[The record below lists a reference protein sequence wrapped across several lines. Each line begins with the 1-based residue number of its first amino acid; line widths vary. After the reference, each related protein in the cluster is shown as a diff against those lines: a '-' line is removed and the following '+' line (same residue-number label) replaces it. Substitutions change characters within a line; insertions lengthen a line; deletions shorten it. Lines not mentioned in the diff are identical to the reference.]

1 MLKVYAIGD
10 VHGLLRA
17 LCRLIAECERDAD
30 GRPMRLVFIGDYIDR
45 GPNSRG
51 VVDYIMN
58 LQSRLAEN
66 AICLMGN
73 HEALALSAIDD
84 LNTEN
89 WILNGGDMTLRSY
102 GVSSALEL
110 PAAHVAWLR
119 SLRLAFDDGL
129 RFFVHAGINPAKPLD
144 RQDRHDLL
152 WIREP
157 FLSVQPDY
165 GAPSGIVP
173 WSRVPERQ
181 SHPRVR
187 MRPPIYSNLKRSML
201 SRGAKPKK
209 RPLIYKGFSIQCH
222 AAAGK
227 RASRT

>member
-1 MLKVYAIGD
+1 MLRVYAIGD
-10 VHGLLRA
+10 IHGLLRV

-45 GPNSRG
+45 GPDSRG

-58 LQSRLAEN
+58 VQSRLAAN

-84 LNTEN
+84 LDTEN
-89 WILNGGDMTLRSY
+89 WILNGGDMTLWSY
-102 GVSSALEL
+102 DVPSALEL

-119 SLRLAFDDGL
+119 SLRLVFDDGL
-129 RFFVHAGINPAKPLD
+129 RFFVHAGSNPARPLD

-157 FLSVQPDY
+157 FLSIQQDY
-165 GAPSGIVP
+165 GRLIVHGHTP
-173 WSRVPERQ
+173 T
-181 SHPRVR
+181 
-187 MRPPIYSNLKRSML
+187 
-201 SRGAKPKK
+201 
-209 RPLIYKGFSIQCH
+209 
-222 AAAGK
+222 
-227 RASRT
+227 RTGMPDLRKSTKY